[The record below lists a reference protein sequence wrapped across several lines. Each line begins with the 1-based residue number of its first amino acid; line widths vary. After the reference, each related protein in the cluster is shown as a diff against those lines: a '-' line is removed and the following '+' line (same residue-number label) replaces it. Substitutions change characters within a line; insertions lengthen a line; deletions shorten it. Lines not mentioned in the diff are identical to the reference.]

1 MSSELVSVD
10 ECIAVA
16 EVPNKVEELSL
27 RCSSVC
33 GKPCFCLVAARG
45 AGCTEGEGGGGGC
58 GGKEAGETSARKD
71 CVRWTGK
78 GGASVFAVNSC
89 APYETGRCE
98 GEEGLCTIIIKSK
111 ERKEKMRYVQ

>member
-45 AGCTEGEGGGGGC
+45 AGCTEGEGVDGC

-98 GEEGLCTIIIKSK
+98 GEEGLCTIIKK
-111 ERKEKMRYVQ
+111 QGKEKRR